1 MVRSGVRG
9 QFSRGATQAATK
21 NPPCEA
27 GLAVS
32 DKLSIAGDFFFKEE
46 NGFNQVLQE
55 EEDDDGDGG
64 GGEEAEGEEEGK
76 VIN

>member
-1 MVRSGVRG
+1 MRSW
-9 QFSRGATQAATK
+9 FSSERQAK
-21 NPPCEA
+21 HCRW
-27 GLAVS
+27 
-32 DKLSIAGDFFFKEE
+32 FFLKEE